1 MKMDNLDTLI
11 FMHFREVYLFDY
23 LFDLPLW
30 NIHIKSWVVTK
41 PWDNESFDTLRL
53 WKLINCEI
61 LAKAYNFLLT
71 RLQILVT
78 WVSTPQWDPPW
89 RGDGSY
95 LSKRF
100 QIIDQQI
107 SDGTTFE
114 QDKQILYYTLSRTG
128 FKIEVCSYCSLSYFD
143 YDHSHECLTPE
154 VDHLTMSCGARAM
167 SDNGK
172 WRPYDLQARRKLV
185 KLWLCPLLVSE
196 QKKVAS

>member
-1 MKMDNLDTLI
+1 MKMDNLDTPI

-41 PWDNESFDTLRL
+41 VWANESFDTLRL

-61 LAKAYNFLLT
+61 VAKAYNFLLT

-78 WVSTPQWDPPW
+78 WVSTPQWDAPW
-89 RGDGSY
+89 RGDSSY

-107 SDGTTFE
+107 SDGTRTE
-114 QDKQILYYTLSRTG
+114 QTDLALY
-128 FKIEVCSYCSLSYFD
+128 FV
-143 YDHSHECLTPE
+143 
-154 VDHLTMSCGARAM
+154 
-167 SDNGK
+167 SDWIQNWG
-172 WRPYDLQARRKLV
+172 L
-185 KLWLCPLLVSE
+185 
-196 QKKVAS
+196 